1 MKIYPITQEKM
12 AKRNLESL
20 SKTCKEPI
28 YISEIKL
35 GERLV
40 LMVYKESEKHIIEN
54 YQKKEIYA
62 TIT

>member
-1 MKIYPITQEKM
+1 M